1 MQWPYSAMWTERA
14 LSSNSQA
21 IPQASFK
28 TAFLPG
34 FQEAYSGF
42 IYTKWF
48 ALLDSPIISS
58 TPGKTQENQNVF
70 HLEALEPGNAHKR
83 HNKCNERIKQKS
95 VLNMKDTLL
104 LFP

>member
-1 MQWPYSAMWTERA
+1 MQWPHSAMWTEKSA

-34 FQEAYSGF
+34 FQEVYRGL

-58 TPGKTQENQNVF
+58 TPGKDKENQNVF
-70 HLEALEPGNAHKR
+70 HLEAIEPGNAHKR
-83 HNKCNERIKQKS
+83 HNEYTKE
-95 VLNMKDTLL
+95 
-104 LFP
+104 